1 MVETRRRQ
9 IENAASELFRER
21 GYPATSVRDIA
32 RALDIQG
39 ASLYAH
45 VASKEEMLWSIV
57 DRAADRFD
65 AEIAPIA
72 EEAGLAPQVRLQRMV
87 RAHVR
92 VVTTDQGS
100 AIVFLD
106 EWRYLS
112 PERRSSIAERRDAYE
127 ACFRAVI
134 AAGIATGD
142 FKAAD
147 PTVAAAFAL
156 SALNGISAWYRPDGR
171 LSADQVAEVYADLIL
186 HALGHAGR
194 PTHAGEPDPNPEAQP

>member
-9 IENAASELFRER
+9 IENAAGELFRER

-57 DRAADRFD
+57 DRAATCFD
-65 AEIAPIA
+65 AAVAPIA
-72 EEAGLAPQVRLQRMV
+72 ADASIPAPEQLRRMI

-92 VVTTDQGS
+92 VVTLDPGS

-112 PERRSSIAERRDAYE
+112 PERRSSIARRRDAYE
-127 ACFRAVI
+127 RRFRDVI
-134 AAGIATGD
+134 AGGIATREFNAGD
-142 FKAAD
+142 PALG
-147 PTVAAAFAL
+147 AAFAL
-156 SALNGISAWYRPDGR
+156 SALNGISAWFRPDGR
-171 LSADQVAEVYADLIL
+171 LTADQIADAYAEMIL
-186 HALGHAGR
+186 GALAHAQ
-194 PTHAGEPDPNPEAQP
+194 PDPHSSATPEDRP